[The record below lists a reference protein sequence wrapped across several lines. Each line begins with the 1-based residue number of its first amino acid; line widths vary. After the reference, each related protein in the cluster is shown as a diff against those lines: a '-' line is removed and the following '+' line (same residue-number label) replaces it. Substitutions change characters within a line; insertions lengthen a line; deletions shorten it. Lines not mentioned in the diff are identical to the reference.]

1 VALNVASGKRPGT
14 PASTVRFSEAPQ
26 PLVPEDA
33 ICFAACSDALPA
45 SAPELLD
52 GVGAELLQVPCLV
65 LAVEGHTDDAPMWLG
80 NMALSE
86 GRAERVVSYLQKL
99 GVPRA
104 QLETVARADRVPRAS
119 NQTPEGRAANRRV
132 ELRVSVT
139 DTAAQLRA
147 MQWSEDM
154 PGERARALLL
164 QLLLVAAGLAG
175 DSATGAC
182 RPKPQPGP
190 LGTALRAVAA
200 DMLGSW
206 GVEWGSQ
213 LARSAG

>member
-1 VALNVASGKRPGT
+1 
-14 PASTVRFSEAPQ
+14 
-26 PLVPEDA
+26 
-33 ICFAACSDALPA
+33 
-45 SAPELLD
+45 
-52 GVGAELLQVPCLV
+52 VGAELLQVPCLV

-154 PGERARALLL
+154 PGERARPPPS
-164 QLLLVAAGLAG
+164 AASSG
-175 DSATGAC
+175 C
-182 RPKPQPGP
+182 RPRWRLCNRRLPAK
-190 LGTALRAVAA
+190 AA
-200 DMLGSW
+200 AWASGHCFTS
-206 GVEWGSQ
+206 SC
-213 LARSAG
+213 R